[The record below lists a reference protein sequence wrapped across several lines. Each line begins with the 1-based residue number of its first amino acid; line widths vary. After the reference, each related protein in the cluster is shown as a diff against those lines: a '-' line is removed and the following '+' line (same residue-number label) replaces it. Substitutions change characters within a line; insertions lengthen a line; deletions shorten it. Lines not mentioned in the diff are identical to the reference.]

1 MGAGTAVAASRNAA
15 SAGSYFVE
23 SAVSMGVES
32 WKPRQV
38 QIASSAWI
46 EHARRIAVSPTI
58 GK

>member
-1 MGAGTAVAASRNAA
+1 VVNAVWIRL
-15 SAGSYFVE
+15 
-23 SAVSMGVES
+23 ES